1 MEIRIELKI
10 PYFDTM
16 INYQM
21 SKNLKLLGNDVF
33 IHLTIILFDK

>member
-10 PYFDTM
+10 SYFDTM
-16 INYQM
+16 TNYQM
-21 SKNLKLLGNDVF
+21 SKKLKLLENDVF